1 MEICHLEYVVSSIPE
16 ETAREFKENINLS
29 YIS

>member
-16 ETAREFKENINLS
+16 ETAKEFKENLEKI
-29 YIS
+29 